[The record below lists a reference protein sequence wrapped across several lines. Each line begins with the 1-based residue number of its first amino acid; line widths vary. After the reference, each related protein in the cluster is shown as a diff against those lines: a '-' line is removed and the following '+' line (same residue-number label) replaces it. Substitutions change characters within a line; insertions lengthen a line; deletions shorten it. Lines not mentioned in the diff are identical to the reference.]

1 MSFIDLTDDDVR
13 RSLRRALWLT
23 GALTL
28 VATPILWV
36 GLGWR
41 SWVLFL
47 VGAAISGTGIY
58 EWLQLM
64 AAMIA
69 RMDVG
74 TEGVQPKPLGPVLA
88 WFFLRM
94 GLAVVLLY
102 VSLKSLDGS
111 IYALLGGLALSL
123 IALLVEAIRL
133 LSRRGSGPS

>member
-1 MSFIDLTDDDVR
+1 MAFIDLTDDDVR

-23 GALTL
+23 GALAL
-28 VATPILWV
+28 VATPLIWI

-69 RMDVG
+69 RMDVV
-74 TEGVQPKPLGPVLA
+74 EGAVQKPLGPVLV

-94 GLAVVLLY
+94 MLAVVLLY
-102 VSLKSLDGS
+102 VSLRSLDGS

-123 IALLVEAIRL
+123 IALMIEAIRL
-133 LSRRGSGPS
+133 LSRR

>member
-13 RSLRRALWLT
+13 HSLRRSLWLT
-23 GALTL
+23 GALAL
-28 VATPILWV
+28 VATPLIWI

-69 RMDVG
+69 RMDVV
-74 TEGVQPKPLGPVLA
+74 EGAVQKPLGPVLV

-94 GLAVVLLY
+94 MLAVVLLY
-102 VSLKSLDGS
+102 VSLRSLDGS

-123 IALLVEAIRL
+123 IALMIEAIRL
-133 LSRRGSGPS
+133 LSRQ

>member
-1 MSFIDLTDDDVR
+1 MELTDDDVR
-13 RSLRRALWLT
+13 RTLCRALWMT

-28 VATPILWV
+28 VATPVIWAV
-36 GLGWR
+36 WGWR

-64 AAMIA
+64 AAMVA
-69 RMDVG
+69 RMEVSA
-74 TEGVQPKPLGPVLA
+74 EGVPPAPKPLGPVLA

-102 VSLKSLDGS
+102 VSLKSLNGS

-123 IALLVEAIRL
+123 VALLIEAMRL
-133 LSRRGSGPS
+133 LTHWRS